1 MQVPLEVIAPLDLKK
16 LDGIT
21 LGLSGDH
28 QLVNAGLA
36 VSLSRCWLQRTGNW
50 DKLFPN
56 VCLLLL
62 VSLKPFIKTSNVFYL
77 LNLVFSSGG
86 FLFTGEQ

>member
-1 MQVPLEVIAPLDLKK
+1 MLQVPLEVVAPLDLKK
-16 LDGIT
+16 LDGVA

-50 DKLFPN
+50 EKIFPN
-56 VCLLLL
+56 VGFCPWSSILDQNFQGL
-62 VSLKPFIKTSNVFYL
+62 YL
-77 LNLVFSSGG
+77 MNLVCSFGI
-86 FLFTGEQ
+86 FI

>member
-1 MQVPLEVIAPLDLKK
+1 MLNAVWRALQIPLEVVAPLDLKM
-16 LDGIT
+16 LDGVT

-50 DKLFPN
+50 EKILPN
-56 VCLLLL
+56 VGFYTW
-62 VSLKPFIKTSNVFYL
+62 SLII
-77 LNLVFSSGG
+77 
-86 FLFTGEQ
+86 

>member
-1 MQVPLEVIAPLDLKK
+1 MMNAAWCAIQVPLEEVAPLDLKK
-16 LDGIT
+16 LDGVA

-50 DKLFPN
+50 EKIFPN
-56 VCLLLL
+56 VGFCSW
-62 VSLKPFIKTSNVFYL
+62 SLILYKNSKDFIW
-77 LNLVFSSGG
+77 
-86 FLFTGEQ
+86 